1 MSTQGKRS
9 EPWGSKKGCKPDTS
23 QPRVSDSEPWTVKK
37 QQNPID
43 MINIV
48 MFGAP
53 GSGKGTQAK
62 QMAEKFNL
70 EHVSTGDLFRYEI
83 SHKTPLGLKAQE
95 IINRGDLCP
104 DDITL
109 GMLRNHIE
117 KHADSKGF
125 IFDGVPR
132 TIKQAEMLDDPT
144 FFKSLDITKV
154 IYLKVEMEEVQRR
167 ILKRAEIE
175 QRADDTPATVKARV
189 ENFFA
194 QTMPLVDYY
203 RNQGKLVE
211 INGMQDIEHV
221 FADICKVVET
231 L

>member
-1 MSTQGKRS
+1 MTLDFSNVMSYVTHHTS
-9 EPWGSKKGCKPDTS
+9 YVINLKPQTNMS
-23 QPRVSDSEPWTVKK
+23 Q
-37 QQNPID
+37 
-43 MINIV
+43 INLV

-62 QMAEKFNL
+62 QMASTFNL

-144 FFKSLDITKV
+144 FFTNLDITKV

>member
-1 MSTQGKRS
+1 
-9 EPWGSKKGCKPDTS
+9 
-23 QPRVSDSEPWTVKK
+23 
-37 QQNPID
+37 
-43 MINIV
+43 

-62 QMAEKFNL
+62 QMAEKFQL

-144 FFKSLDITKV
+144 FFNNLDITKV

-175 QRADDTPATVKARV
+175 QRADDTPPLSRPEWRTSSPRPCRWWTTIGIRASWWKSTECRISSTSLRISARWWRQC
-189 ENFFA
+189 NS
-194 QTMPLVDYY
+194 
-203 RNQGKLVE
+203 
-211 INGMQDIEHV
+211 
-221 FADICKVVET
+221 
-231 L
+231 

>member
-1 MSTQGKRS
+1 MLTQGERS
-9 EPWGSKKGCKPDTS
+9 EPWDI
-23 QPRVSDSEPWTVKK
+23 KK
-37 QQNPID
+37 QQKTYN

-62 QMAEKFNL
+62 QMAERFNL

-144 FFKSLDITKV
+144 FFTNLDITKV

>member
-1 MSTQGKRS
+1 MPTLGERS
-9 EPWGSKKGCKPDTS
+9 EPWAI
-23 QPRVSDSEPWTVKK
+23 KK
-37 QQNPID
+37 QQKTYN

-221 FADICKVVET
+221 FADICEVVET

>member
-1 MSTQGKRS
+1 MS
-9 EPWGSKKGCKPDTS
+9 
-23 QPRVSDSEPWTVKK
+23 K
-37 QQNPID
+37 QITL
-43 MINIV
+43 V

-117 KHADSKGF
+117 KHDDVKGF

-154 IYLKVEMEEVQRR
+154 IYLKVEMEEVQAR

-221 FADICKVVET
+221 FADICKIVET

>member
-1 MSTQGKRS
+1 M
-9 EPWGSKKGCKPDTS
+9 
-23 QPRVSDSEPWTVKK
+23 K
-37 QQNPID
+37 Q
-43 MINIV
+43 INIV

-62 QMAEKFNL
+62 QMAEKFQL

-95 IINRGDLCP
+95 LINRGDLCP

-132 TIKQAEMLDDPT
+132 TIKQAEMLDAPS
-144 FFKSLDITKV
+144 FFTDLDITKV
-154 IYLKVEMEEVQRR
+154 IYLKVEMEEVERR

-175 QRADDTPATVKARV
+175 KRADDTVEAVKSRV
-189 ENFFA
+189 ANFFA
-194 QTMPLVDYY
+194 QTLPLFDYY
-203 RNQGKLVE
+203 EKQGKLVE

-221 FADICKVVET
+221 FADICKVIET

>member
-1 MSTQGKRS
+1 MSNQITL
-9 EPWGSKKGCKPDTS
+9 
-23 QPRVSDSEPWTVKK
+23 
-37 QQNPID
+37 
-43 MINIV
+43 V

-117 KHADSKGF
+117 KHADAKGF

-132 TIKQAEMLDDPT
+132 TIKQAEMLDDKS
-144 FFKSLDITKV
+144 FFQNLNITKW
-154 IYLKVEMEEVQRR
+154 
-167 ILKRAEIE
+167 
-175 QRADDTPATVKARV
+175 
-189 ENFFA
+189 
-194 QTMPLVDYY
+194 
-203 RNQGKLVE
+203 
-211 INGMQDIEHV
+211 
-221 FADICKVVET
+221 
-231 L
+231 

>member
-1 MSTQGKRS
+1 MVTLGH
-9 EPWGSKKGCKPDTS
+9 
-23 QPRVSDSEPWTVKK
+23 
-37 QQNPID
+37 
-43 MINIV
+43 
-48 MFGAP
+48 
-53 GSGKGTQAK
+53 SGDNRG
-62 QMAEKFNL
+62 
-70 EHVSTGDLFRYEI
+70 G
-83 SHKTPLGLKAQE
+83 AQE

-144 FFKSLDITKV
+144 FFNNLDITKV

-221 FADICKVVET
+221 FADICKVVEAMQ
-231 L
+231 

>member
-1 MSTQGKRS
+1 M
-9 EPWGSKKGCKPDTS
+9 
-23 QPRVSDSEPWTVKK
+23 K
-37 QQNPID
+37 Q
-43 MINIV
+43 INIV

-62 QMAEKFNL
+62 QMAEKFQL

-117 KHADSKGF
+117 KHADSTGF

-132 TIKQAEMLDDPT
+132 TIKQAEMLDDPS
-144 FFKSLDITKV
+144 FFTDLDITKV

-203 RNQGKLVE
+203 EKQGKLVE

-221 FADICKVVET
+221 FSDICKVIET